1 MDGCGN
7 LCEHLFWEHRSA
19 MLIRLEMFTVP
30 TWWLPSACEWGR
42 WRAGWS
48 PPRSRSTGS
57 SRWSSSGR
65 RSPEHYDT
73 ARFDLAT
80 SSWEDERDE
89 QESLVG
95 AFNIASW
102 LLDLLLAVFP
112 FLPHF
117 LSKLVASPRR
127 RVNQQKCRGQN
138 CPTVHLSSL
147 LGGYMIA
154 KLTAWS
160 NLFLASHE
168 KLNWSLSC
176 NLLSAIST
184 WAYPYLPALRLQCI
198 CHCPLCAENV
208 LLYYHHLPVLYIP
221 PTF

>member
-1 MDGCGN
+1 MPVNGDVDGQAGR
-7 LCEHLFWEHRSA
+7 LQEVGQQVPRDDPRLGDAHLNI
-19 MLIRLEMFTVP
+19 MTQ
-30 TWWLPSACEWGR
+30 
-42 WRAGWS
+42 
-48 PPRSRSTGS
+48 
-57 SRWSSSGR
+57 
-65 RSPEHYDT
+65 
-73 ARFDLAT
+73 RFDLAT

-95 AFNIASW
+95 VFNIASR

-138 CPTVHLSSL
+138 CPTFHLSSL

-184 WAYPYLPALRLQCI
+184 
-198 CHCPLCAENV
+198 
-208 LLYYHHLPVLYIP
+208 
-221 PTF
+221 